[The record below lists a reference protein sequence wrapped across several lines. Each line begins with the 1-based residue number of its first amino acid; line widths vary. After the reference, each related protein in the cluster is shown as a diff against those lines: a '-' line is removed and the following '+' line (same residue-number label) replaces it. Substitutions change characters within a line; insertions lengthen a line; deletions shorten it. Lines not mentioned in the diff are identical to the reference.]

1 MQLLECLPFPHATA
15 PANYRHLY
23 TPTEPGAK
31 QFMTQNLNIPVLV
44 ARLLFIWQL
53 YVYEL
58 FMELQLTWW
67 G

>member
-44 ARLLFIWQL
+44 ARLLFI
-53 YVYEL
+53 
-58 FMELQLTWW
+58 
-67 G
+67 